1 MKKICVVGLGYIGI
15 PTAVMFASKG
25 HEVIGVDIRKNV
37 IDSLNDLLLPIEEN
51 GLEKLFLKHPFSA
64 KSQPVDADV
73 YIICVG
79 TPTDSQKNVN
89 LSAVKS
95 AASSLIPYIKKGT
108 LVIIESTIP
117 PGTTKDIVLPIVE
130 HSGLKAGKDFYLVH
144 SPERV
149 IPGNML
155 YELANND
162 RIMGGISSIGAT
174 LSKELYECFV
184 KGQIYTTTATTA
196 ETAKLMEN
204 TFRNVNIAL
213 ANEVATICEKLQ
225 INAWE
230 VIELA
235 NKHPRV
241 NILQPGPGVGGHCI
255 PVDPWFIVEKTPD
268 QATLIKQA
276 LEQNEIVPI
285 KLVSKIYDIAKSTSG
300 LKICLLGCTYKAN
313 TDDIRES
320 PTFVIEANLA
330 KDNQVILYDPNVSD
344 YSIGSLYD
352 ACSGCDMAVL
362 LVNHQ
367 QFSNIDYLKLASVMK
382 SSVIFDCKN
391 FLEKEKA
398 IKNGFDYYLIGD
410 GSINK

>member
-25 HEVIGVDIRKNV
+25 HEVIGVDIRENV
-37 IDSLNDLLLPIEEN
+37 INSLNNLQLPIEEK
-51 GLEKLFLKHPFSA
+51 GLEKLFLKHPFKA
-64 KSQPVDADV
+64 KLQPVDADI

-79 TPTDSQKNVN
+79 TPTDTHKKVN
-89 LSAVKS
+89 LTAVKS

-117 PGTTKDIVLPIVE
+117 PGTTKDIVLPLVE
-130 HSGLKAGKDFYLVH
+130 QSGFKAGKDFYLVH

-155 YELANND
+155 FELANND
-162 RIMGGISSIGAT
+162 RIMGGISSIGAI

-184 KGQIYTTTATTA
+184 NGQIYTTTATTA

-276 LEQNEIVPI
+276 LEQNEMVPI
-285 KLVSKIYDIAKSTSG
+285 KLVSKIYDITKSKKG

-320 PTFVIEANLA
+320 PTFVIEAELT
-330 KDNQVILYDPNVSD
+330 KDNQVVLYDPNVSD
-344 YSIGSLYD
+344 YANGSLYD
-352 ACSGCDMAVL
+352 ACSGCDMVIL

-367 QFSNIDYLKLASVMK
+367 QFLNIDYLKLASVMK
-382 SSVIFDCKN
+382 SCVIFDCKN

>member
-25 HEVIGVDIRKNV
+25 HEVIGADIRKNV
-37 IDSLNDLLLPIEEN
+37 VNSLNNLVLPIEEK
-51 GLEKLFLKHPFSA
+51 GLDTLFLQHPFTA
-64 KSQPVDADV
+64 KLQPVMADV

-79 TPTDSQKNVN
+79 TPTDQNKNVD
-89 LSAVKS
+89 LSAVTS
-95 AASSLIPYIKKGT
+95 AASSLIPYIEKDT

-130 HSGLKAGKDFYLVH
+130 QSGLKAGKDFYLVH

-155 YELANND
+155 FELANND
-162 RIMGGISSIGAT
+162 RIMGGISETGAIKA
-174 LSKELYECFV
+174 KELYECFV
-184 KGQIYTTTATTA
+184 KSQIYTTTATTA

-213 ANEVATICEKLQ
+213 ANEVALICEQLQ

-255 PVDPWFIVEKTPD
+255 PVDPWFIVEKAPK

-276 LEQNEIVPI
+276 LEQNELVPS
-285 KLVSKIYDIAKSTSG
+285 KVVSKIYNITNSSKG

-320 PTFVIEANLA
+320 PTFVISDTLS
-330 KDNQVILYDPNVSD
+330 KDNQVILYDPNVSI
-344 YSIGSLYD
+344 YSNGSLYD
-352 ACSGCDMAVL
+352 ACKGCDVMVL

-367 QFSNIDYLKLASVMK
+367 QFSNIDYLKLAVTMK
-382 SSVIFDCKN
+382 NNIILDCKN

>member
-25 HEVIGVDIRKNV
+25 YEVIGTDIRKNV
-37 IDSLNDLLLPIEEN
+37 VDSLNNLKLPIEEK
-51 GLEKLFLKHPFSA
+51 GLDTLFLKHPFTA
-64 KSQPVDADV
+64 KLQPVIADV

-79 TPTDSQKNVN
+79 TPTNQNKNVN

-95 AASSLIPYIKKGT
+95 ASNSIIPYIKKDT

-130 HSGLKAGKDFYLVH
+130 QSGLKAGKDFYLVH

-155 YELANND
+155 FELANND
-162 RIMGGISSIGAT
+162 RIMGGISPKGAIVA
-174 LSKELYECFV
+174 KELYKCFV
-184 KGQIYTTTATTA
+184 KGKIYTTTATTA

-213 ANEVATICEKLQ
+213 ANEVASICEQLK

-255 PVDPWFIVEKTPD
+255 PVDPWFIVEKTPK

-276 LEQNEIVPI
+276 LEQNELVPNNV
-285 KLVSKIYDIAKSTSG
+285 VSKIYNIANSSKG
-300 LKICLLGCTYKAN
+300 LKVCLLGCTYKAN

-320 PTFVIEANLA
+320 PTFVIKDALS
-330 KDNQVILYDPNVSD
+330 KDNQVVLYDPNVSN
-344 YSIGSLYD
+344 YSNGSIYD
-352 ACSGCDMAVL
+352 ACKDCDVMVL

-367 QFSNIDYLKLASVMK
+367 QFSNIDYFKLATTMK
-382 SSVIFDCKN
+382 NSIILDCKN
-391 FLEKEKA
+391 FIEKEKA
-398 IKNGFDYYLIGD
+398 IKNGFAYYLIGD
-410 GSINK
+410 GSVNK